1 MHRRQFI
8 AGLAAGCL
16 PLTAAQGQVPDAA
29 AAGDRLTLFSPAP
42 EDTGWS
48 VLARAIA
55 DSLREADIEPAL
67 VYEPH
72 GAASGLRRFLRDYA
86 GRGDALMVSGTSLIV
101 RALMARLSAGLDD
114 LTPVARLTSEY
125 LVVAVRPEQPYQ
137 SLAELLNTLARSPS
151 GVQFCGGNIGTMDH
165 LLASMIAWRA
175 GLGEHQLRYRP
186 YLGNTAPIEATLRGS
201 EMLIIAGLSELQP
214 HLALGQLRA
223 LAISSPQRLPGS
235 GVPTFIEQGLN
246 IELSNWRGV
255 FAPPGLDPAEAGRL
269 IALTDR
275 MVAGTNWKA
284 TLFRYNWI
292 GAYLP
297 GAAFG
302 AFLRE
307 ETARLRTVLNELGI

>member
-16 PLTAAQGQVPDAA
+16 PLTVALGQVADAA
-29 AAGDRLTLFSPAP
+29 GAGGRLTLFSPAP

-55 DSLREADIEPAL
+55 SSVREADIEPVL
-67 VYEPH
+67 LYEPH
-72 GAASGLRRFLRDYA
+72 GAPSGLRRFRHDYA
-86 GRGDALMVSGTSLIV
+86 GRGDALMVSGASLII

-114 LTPVARLTSEY
+114 LIPVARLTSEY
-125 LVVAVRPEQPYQ
+125 LAVAVRPEQPYQ
-137 SLAELLNTLARSPS
+137 SLAELLNALAKSPS
-151 GVQFCGGNIGTMDH
+151 GVQFCGGSIGTMDH
-165 LLASMIAWRA
+165 LLAKMIARRT
-175 GLGEHQLRYRP
+175 GLGDRQLRYRP
-186 YLGNTAPIEATLRGS
+186 YLGNTAPIEATLRGN
-201 EMLIIAGLSELQP
+201 ELLVIAGLSELQP

-223 LAISSPQRLPGS
+223 LAISAPQRLPGS
-235 GVPTFIEQGLN
+235 GVPTFLEQGLN

-255 FAPPGLDPAEAGRL
+255 FAPPGLDPAGARHL

-275 MVAGTNWKA
+275 MVTGIDWKA

-302 AFLRE
+302 TFLRE
-307 ETARLRTVLNELGI
+307 ETTRLRAVLNELGM